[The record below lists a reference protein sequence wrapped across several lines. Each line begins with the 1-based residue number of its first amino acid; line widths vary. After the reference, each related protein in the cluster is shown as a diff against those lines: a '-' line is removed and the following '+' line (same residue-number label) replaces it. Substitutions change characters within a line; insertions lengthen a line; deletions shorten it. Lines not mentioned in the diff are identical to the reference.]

1 MSTVPFI
8 RTNAKWLSVGVLLT
22 FLSSF
27 GQTYFISLFAGH
39 IQKAFDLSHGTW
51 GGIYTVGTGA
61 SAIVMVWAGGLCD
74 HFKARVLGPIMIISL
89 AAACTFMAVNPVWWG
104 LFAVIFL
111 LRFTG
116 QGMMS
121 HIAMVAMSRWFTTN
135 RGKAISIAT
144 LGFGFGE
151 AILPIT
157 FVALMA
163 VIDWRLLWI
172 VGAVILV
179 IGVPVLLSLLRKER
193 TPQSI
198 AAQSQAFGMEG
209 RHWTRNQAVSHWLFW
224 FMVPGLLGPSA
235 FQTAFFF
242 HQVHFAKIKQVSH
255 VELVAM
261 YPIYTVVAILAMV
274 VSGWGLD
281 RYGTARL
288 LPFSQI
294 PMVLAFLVFA
304 YAGSI
309 WALLLGLIFLGLNA
323 GFNVTLPTA
332 FWSEFYGTGNLGEI
346 KALGTSIM
354 VLGSAIGPGLTG
366 LGIDLGLG
374 LEHQYIII
382 AGFFI
387 IASVAMLIGVMRAR
401 PMLPATS

>member
-1 MSTVPFI
+1 MSTLSFI
-8 RTNAKWLSVGVLLT
+8 RNNAKWLTVGVLLT

-27 GQTYFISLFAGH
+27 GQTFFISLFAGH
-39 IQKAFDLSHGTW
+39 IQDAFDLSHGAW

-61 SAIVMVWAGGLCD
+61 SAVVMIWAGGLCD
-74 HFKARVLGPIMIISL
+74 VFKARTLAPIMLISL
-89 AAACTFMAVNPVWWG
+89 AVACIFMAVNPVWWG

-111 LRFTG
+111 LRFSG
-116 QGMMS
+116 QGMLS
-121 HIAMVAMSRWFTTN
+121 HIAMVAMSRWFTAN

-151 AILPIT
+151 AVLPIT
-157 FVALMA
+157 FVALMIF
-163 VIDWRLLWI
+163 IDWRLLW
-172 VGAVILV
+172 VAGAVVLV
-179 IGVPVLLSLLRKER
+179 LGIPLLMTLLKEER

-198 AAQSQAFGMEG
+198 AQESQAVGMNE

-242 HQVHFAKIKQVSH
+242 HQVHYADIKQTAH

-261 YPIYTVVAILAMV
+261 YPIYTLVAIFAMV
-274 VSGWGLD
+274 ISGWGLD

-288 LPFSQI
+288 MPYSQI

-304 YAGSI
+304 YAGSN

-332 FWSEFYGTGNLGEI
+332 FWSEFYGTGNLGSI
-346 KALGTSIM
+346 KALGTSVM

-374 LEHQYIII
+374 LEAQYILI
-382 AGFFI
+382 AGFFVL
-387 IASVAMLIGVMRAR
+387 ASLLMFMGVARAR
-401 PMLPATS
+401 PMLPIAA